1 MKITRRSVP
10 VKAAI
15 NKLPA
20 GIKPADTPVKDYAE
34 ELASAVCKSLT
45 DNGYI
50 CEYKVSTKSIVF
62 TVAVDTNADIDI
74 NFTLPLSAIVP
85 EATVSADMATVVD
98 KIMNLAPLTSPGTD
112 VDLTAEVTS
121 ATKVVGGY
129 YETKELD
136 DEELDLLYEIA
147 DRYNVSSPVS
157 GSWDTETEHE
167 QEAISAELG
176 VSKDQARDIMI
187 EYLGFDESQFGSKPY
202 LSGSTKICADQ
213 YRQYHDPEILK
224 RQIEDITAE
233 YEARKAAGNLSEDEA
248 WAFEQEI
255 QEYKDELRF
264 AYEDQE
270 YDVDGGTCINCS
282 TDISVTNYL
291 NDFGDATIEAL
302 WSGYGIKAKYEVHD
316 DNLTVYFYSAFR
328 SQKPWTHV
336 TRSYDE
342 LNEIWGNDPISGASA
357 FADELVVRT
366 QDIDDEMDI
375 EGATGV
381 ESFDDKDPILGSYKN
396 DEAYKKLLEYDYILD
411 TSDDGC
417 VIKFSD
423 GDPYATFRF
432 VTPTEEELADGLDE
446 WLIYADGDLIN
457 ERLDYYPTN
466 YDEAVKTAI
475 RYFWSHY

>member
-50 CEYKVSTKSIVF
+50 CEYKVNTKSIVF

-112 VDLTAEVTS
+112 VDLTAEVIST
-121 ATKVVGGY
+121 TKV
-129 YETKELD
+129 
-136 DEELDLLYEIA
+136 
-147 DRYNVSSPVS
+147 
-157 GSWDTETEHE
+157 
-167 QEAISAELG
+167 
-176 VSKDQARDIMI
+176 QAS
-187 EYLGFDESQFGSKPY
+187 E
-202 LSGSTKICADQ
+202 
-213 YRQYHDPEILK
+213 YRQYEDPELLE

-248 WAFEQEI
+248 ASYEQEI
-255 QEYKDELRF
+255 YELKDRLRF
-264 AYEDQE
+264 AYADQE
-270 YDVDGGTCINCS
+270 YDVDGSTCINCS
-282 TDISVTNYL
+282 TDMSITNYL

-316 DNLTVYFYSAFR
+316 DNLTVYFYSTFR

-342 LNEIWGNDPISGASA
+342 LNEIWGSDPISGASA
-357 FADELVVRT
+357 FADELVVRI
-366 QDIDDEMDI
+366 QEIDDEMDI

-381 ESFDDKDPILGSYKN
+381 ESIDNKEPVLGSYKD

-423 GDPYATFRF
+423 GDPYATFKF
-432 VTPTEEELADGLDE
+432 VPADLSEFEGSETWTPEDIKRYGLDE
-446 WLIYADGDLIN
+446 WLVYADGEMIN
-457 ERLDYYPTN
+457 ERIDYPPTN

>member
-20 GIKPADTPVKDYAE
+20 GVKPADTPVKDYAE
-34 ELASAVCKSLT
+34 QLASAVCKSLT

-50 CEYKVSTKSIVF
+50 CEYKLNTKSIVF

-121 ATKVVGGY
+121 STQ
-129 YETKELD
+129 
-136 DEELDLLYEIA
+136 I
-147 DRYNVSSPVS
+147 
-157 GSWDTETEHE
+157 
-167 QEAISAELG
+167 
-176 VSKDQARDIMI
+176 QASD
-187 EYLGFDESQFGSKPY
+187 
-202 LSGSTKICADQ
+202 
-213 YRQYHDPEILK
+213 YRQYEDPELLE
-224 RQIEDITAE
+224 RQIQDITAE
-233 YEARKAAGNLSEDEA
+233 YESRKAAGELDVDEA
-248 WAFEQEI
+248 WSYEQEI
-255 QEYKDELRF
+255 QELEDRLRF
-264 AYEDQE
+264 AYADEE
-270 YDVDGGTCINCS
+270 YDGADITS
-282 TDISVTNYL
+282 TSVMCASDSELRKYGRR
-291 NDFGDATIEAL
+291 FGDALIEDLWDDYDITAEYKLTDDSIIVYVYADRYKSAL
-302 WSGYGIKAKYEVHD
+302 
-316 DNLTVYFYSAFR
+316 LT
-328 SQKPWTHV
+328 TV
-336 TRSYDE
+336 TRE
-342 LNEIWGNDPISGASA
+342 LQELLDDSVDLGTDVANLAAEIDIKCFGEYS
-357 FADELVVRT
+357 VV
-366 QDIDDEMDI
+366 DS
-375 EGATGV
+375 ATGV
-381 ESFDDKDPILGSYKN
+381 EAIDDKEPVLGSYKD

-432 VTPTEEELADGLDE
+432 VPASEEDAAAGLDE